1 MRAVG
6 LATARPADL
15 TGLRVALVHAN
26 PWQAVRPVPPYG
38 LHRLR
43 TALEQCGAHVTIL
56 DPWLHWTDAEAD
68 VALEHRI
75 RELAPDLVG
84 FSLRVID
91 TLVPVE
97 TTAGPADGSDST
109 PLLPRIRDIVHAARL
124 AAPGVPFVVGGAAFP
139 THPRAILD
147 FVGVDLGI
155 LGSGEAALVDLAER
169 VRRKA
174 SLEGVAGLV
183 RRGDTV
189 AVRPAM
195 AALAGPTHR
204 DPLFAPVFSVP
215 VRTRTGCGMFCSYCT
230 SSLMQG
236 MNGTISLDTVFAE
249 IGEVVARSRA
259 LGEVPEI
266 HFADEELNLPTE
278 AHAVALLEGI
288 IARGWADQLRWT
300 AYLNPRPFS
309 DRLAE
314 LVKATHGRAEITVDS
329 AVDSV
334 LHVNRRPVRRRHL
347 DQLVDVLDR
356 HELPAVL
363 NLMFGMPGETWE
375 TAEQT
380 MAWARQVPEH
390 VLVSWGSGVRILPG
404 LPVSRFAEQEPQ
416 HVHAGSGPSFTEP
429 SLYSTLG
436 PPREVA
442 LRLNELLDGQPQVP
456 PMPDGET
463 VWSHTGVLATAYRLV
478 AAGTDPQRWRREVV
492 DVATAAGPVA
502 PLLLKS
508 AALIARW
515 NHRADLAEVQA
526 VEDFAP
532 VIVHR

>member
-1 MRAVG
+1 MRAVALG
-6 LATARPADL
+6 TARPADL
-15 TGLRVALVHAN
+15 TGLRVTLVHAN

-43 TALEQCGAHVTIL
+43 TALEESGADVTIL
-56 DPWLHWTDAEAD
+56 DPWLHWTDFEAD
-68 VALEHRI
+68 VAVEHRI
-75 RELAPDLVG
+75 RELEPDLVG
-84 FSLRVID
+84 FSLRVVD

-97 TTAGPADGSDST
+97 TTDGAADGSDSS
-109 PLLPRIRDIVHAARL
+109 PLLPRIRDIVRAARL
-124 AAPGVPFVVGGAAFP
+124 AAPRTPFVVGGAAFP
-139 THPRAILD
+139 THPQAILD
-147 FVGVDLGI
+147 HVGVDLGI
-155 LGSGEAALVDLAER
+155 LGSGEAAIVDLADR
-169 VRRKA
+169 IRRGA
-174 SLEGVAGLV
+174 SLDGVDGLV
-183 RRGDTV
+183 RRGVPTP
-189 AVRPAM
+189 VRPAM
-195 AALAGPTHR
+195 AALAGPTCR

-230 SSLMQG
+230 SANLQG
-236 MNGTISLDTVFAE
+236 MNGTLSLDTVFAE
-249 IGEVVARSRA
+249 VGAVVAKAHA

-266 HFADEELNLPTE
+266 HFADEELNLPGE
-278 AHAVALLEGI
+278 DHAVALLQGI
-288 IARGWADQLRWT
+288 LDRGWADRMTWT

-314 LVKATHGRAEITVDS
+314 LVKATHGRAEFTVDS

-334 LHVNRRPVRRRHL
+334 LHANRRPARRRHV
-347 DQLVDVLDR
+347 DQLVDVLAR

-375 TAEQT
+375 TARRSI
-380 MAWARQVPEH
+380 AWAREVPEH

-416 HVHAGSGPSFTEP
+416 HVYAGSGPSFTEP

-442 LRLNELLDGQPQVP
+442 LRLNELLDGHPQVP

-463 VWSHTGVLATAYRLV
+463 VWAHTGVLTTAYRLV
-478 AAGTDPQRWRREVV
+478 AAGADTQRWRQEVV
-492 DVATAAGPVA
+492 EVATAAGPIA
-502 PLLLKS
+502 PQLLKS

-515 NHRADLAEVQA
+515 NGRADLADVRA
-526 VEDFAP
+526 VEEFAP
-532 VIVHR
+532 ITVHR